1 MKTFFKLTGLLVL
14 FFFSFFYTEKVINV
28 ITEQDEIM
36 IKIKENEEKNNIPST
51 NAIINKN
58 TITPGLSGKEINID
72 KSYKEMKKLGTYNEN
87 MLVYTKVLP
96 EVSINNNKNKYIR
109 SGNKNFTE
117 VSLIFKINKNTDL
130 QKLLTLLDKNN
141 TKANFFI
148 SYEYLEKH
156 INEIEKEKNIEYY
169 NYGKNGTYNDE
180 IILIANNIISKKS
193 NPANICLT
201 ETNTNNTLKIC
212 SENEQFTIYP
222 KIINGTINSIKSK
235 INNGSII
242 SFEVTNTTLNE
253 LPLIINYINSK
264 GYTISLLS
272 ELINEEK

>member
-51 NAIINKN
+51 NAIIDKN

-212 SENEQFTIYP
+212 SENEQFKIYP
-222 KIINGTINSIKSK
+222 EIINGTINSIKSK

>member
-96 EVSINNNKNKYIR
+96 KVSINNNKNKYIR

-222 KIINGTINSIKSK
+222 EIINGTINSIKSK

>member
-201 ETNTNNTLKIC
+201 ETNTNNILKIC

-222 KIINGTINSIKSK
+222 EIINGTINSIKSK

>member
-72 KSYKEMKKLGTYNEN
+72 KIYKEMKKLGTYNEN

-222 KIINGTINSIKSK
+222 EIINGTINSIKSK

>member
-36 IKIKENEEKNNIPST
+36 IKIKENEEKKNIPST
-51 NAIINKN
+51 NAIIDKN

-222 KIINGTINSIKSK
+222 EIINGTINSIKSK

>member
-51 NAIINKN
+51 NAIIDKN
-58 TITPGLSGKEINID
+58 TITPGISGKEINID

-222 KIINGTINSIKSK
+222 EIINGTINSIKSK

>member
-222 KIINGTINSIKSK
+222 EIINGTINSIKSK

-264 GYTISLLS
+264 GYIISLLS

>member
-36 IKIKENEEKNNIPST
+36 IKIKENKEKNNIPST

-222 KIINGTINSIKSK
+222 EIINGTINSIKSK

>member
-222 KIINGTINSIKSK
+222 EIINGTINSIKSK
-235 INNGSII
+235 INNGCII

>member
-51 NAIINKN
+51 NAIIDKN

-156 INEIEKEKNIEYY
+156 INEIEKEKYIEYY

-222 KIINGTINSIKSK
+222 EIINGTINSIKSK

>member
-156 INEIEKEKNIEYY
+156 INEI
-169 NYGKNGTYNDE
+169 
-180 IILIANNIISKKS
+180 
-193 NPANICLT
+193 
-201 ETNTNNTLKIC
+201 
-212 SENEQFTIYP
+212 
-222 KIINGTINSIKSK
+222 
-235 INNGSII
+235 
-242 SFEVTNTTLNE
+242 
-253 LPLIINYINSK
+253 
-264 GYTISLLS
+264 
-272 ELINEEK
+272 

>member
-72 KSYKEMKKLGTYNEN
+72 KSYKEMKKIGTYNEN

-222 KIINGTINSIKSK
+222 EIINGTINSIKSK

>member
-109 SGNKNFTE
+109 SGNKNFNE

-222 KIINGTINSIKSK
+222 EIINGTINSIKSK
-235 INNGSII
+235 INNGCII

>member
-51 NAIINKN
+51 NAIIDKN
-58 TITPGLSGKEINID
+58 TITSGLSGKEINID

-109 SGNKNFTE
+109 SSNKNFTE

-222 KIINGTINSIKSK
+222 EIINGTINSIKSK

>member
-51 NAIINKN
+51 NAIIDKN

-222 KIINGTINSIKSK
+222 EIINGTINSIKSK

>member
-156 INEIEKEKNIEYY
+156 INEIEKEKNIVYY

-222 KIINGTINSIKSK
+222 EIINGTINSIKSK

>member
-1 MKTFFKLTGLLVL
+1 MKTFFKLTGLLTL

-36 IKIKENEEKNNIPST
+36 IKIKENEEKNNVPST
-51 NAIINKN
+51 NAIINEN

-109 SGNKNFTE
+109 NGNKNFNE
-117 VSLIFKINKNTDL
+117 ISLIFKINKNTDL
-130 QKLLTLLDKNN
+130 QKLLTLLDRNN
-141 TKANFFI
+141 TKANLFI
-148 SYEYLEKH
+148 SYEYLETH
-156 INEIEKEKNIEYY
+156 INEIEKNKNIEYY

-180 IILIANNIISKKS
+180 IILVANNIISRKS
-193 NPANICLT
+193 NTANICLT
-201 ETNTNNTLKIC
+201 ETNTTNTLKIC

-222 KIINGTINSIKSK
+222 EIINGTLSSIKTK
-235 INNGSII
+235 ISNGSII

-264 GYTISLLS
+264 GYSISLLS

>member
-117 VSLIFKINKNTDL
+117 VSLIFKIKKNTDL

-222 KIINGTINSIKSK
+222 EIINGTINSIKSK

>member
-51 NAIINKN
+51 NAIINEN

-109 SGNKNFTE
+109 NGNKNFNE
-117 VSLIFKINKNTDL
+117 VSLIFKIKKNTDL

-141 TKANFFI
+141 TKANLFI

-156 INEIEKEKNIEYY
+156 INKIEKKKNIEYY
-169 NYGKNGTYNDE
+169 NYGKNGIYNDE
-180 IILIANNIISKKS
+180 IILVANNIISRKS
-193 NPANICLT
+193 NPASICLT
-201 ETNTNNTLKIC
+201 ETNTNNTLQIC

-222 KIINGTINSIKSK
+222 EIINGTLNSIKSK
-235 INNGSII
+235 ISNGSII
-242 SFEVTNTTLNE
+242 SFEVTSTTLNE

>member
-51 NAIINKN
+51 NAIIDKN

-222 KIINGTINSIKSK
+222 EIINGTINSIKSK

-253 LPLIINYINSK
+253 LPLIINYINRK

>member
-36 IKIKENEEKNNIPST
+36 IKIKENEEKNSIPST

-222 KIINGTINSIKSK
+222 EIINGTINSIKSK

>member
-169 NYGKNGTYNDE
+169 SYGKNGTYNDE

-222 KIINGTINSIKSK
+222 EIINGTINSIKSK
-235 INNGSII
+235 INNGCII

>member
-51 NAIINKN
+51 NAIISKN

-109 SGNKNFTE
+109 NGNKNFTE

-222 KIINGTINSIKSK
+222 EIINGTINSIKSK

>member
-222 KIINGTINSIKSK
+222 EIINGTINSIKSK

-242 SFEVTNTTLNE
+242 SFEITNTTLNE

>member
-72 KSYKEMKKLGTYNEN
+72 KSYKEMKKLGIYNEN
-87 MLVYTKVLP
+87 MLVYTKILP

-109 SGNKNFTE
+109 NGNKNFTE
-117 VSLIFKINKNTDL
+117 ISLIFKINKNTDL

-148 SYEYLEKH
+148 SYEYLEKN
-156 INEIEKEKNIEYY
+156 INEIEKKKNIEYY
-169 NYGKNGTYNDE
+169 NYGKKGTYNDE

-193 NPANICLT
+193 NLANICLT

-222 KIINGTINSIKSK
+222 EIINGTLNSIKSK
-235 INNGSII
+235 ISNGSII

>member
-51 NAIINKN
+51 NAIIDKN

-156 INEIEKEKNIEYY
+156 INEIEKDKNIEYY

-222 KIINGTINSIKSK
+222 EIINGTINSIKSK

>member
-109 SGNKNFTE
+109 NGNKNFTE

-130 QKLLTLLDKNN
+130 QKLLTLLYKNN

-156 INEIEKEKNIEYY
+156 INEIEKKKNIEYY

-180 IILIANNIISKKS
+180 IILVANNIISKKS

-222 KIINGTINSIKSK
+222 EIINGTLNSIKSK
-235 INNGSII
+235 ISNGSII

>member
-156 INEIEKEKNIEYY
+156 INEIEKKKNIEYY

-222 KIINGTINSIKSK
+222 EIINGTINSIKSK

>member
-109 SGNKNFTE
+109 NGNKNFTE

-130 QKLLTLLDKNN
+130 QKLLTLLYKNN

-156 INEIEKEKNIEYY
+156 INEIEKKKNIEYY

-180 IILIANNIISKKS
+180 IILVANNIISKKS

-222 KIINGTINSIKSK
+222 EIINGTINSIKSK

>member
-222 KIINGTINSIKSK
+222 EIINGTINSIKSK

-242 SFEVTNTTLNE
+242 SFEVTNITLNE

>member
-51 NAIINKN
+51 NAILNQH
-58 TITPGLSGKEINID
+58 TITPVLSGKEINID

-169 NYGKNGTYNDE
+169 NYGKNGTYNNE

-222 KIINGTINSIKSK
+222 EIINGTINSIKSK
-235 INNGSII
+235 INNGCII

>member
-51 NAIINKN
+51 NAIINEN

-109 SGNKNFTE
+109 NGNKNFNE

-141 TKANFFI
+141 TKANLFI

-156 INEIEKEKNIEYY
+156 INEIEKKKNIEYY
-169 NYGKNGTYNDE
+169 NYGKNGIYNDE
-180 IILIANNIISKKS
+180 IILVANNIISRKS
-193 NPANICLT
+193 NPASICLT
-201 ETNTNNTLKIC
+201 ETNTNNTLKKC

-222 KIINGTINSIKSK
+222 EIINGTLNSIKSK
-235 INNGSII
+235 ISNGSII
-242 SFEVTNTTLNE
+242 SFEVTSTTLNE

>member
-222 KIINGTINSIKSK
+222 EIINGTINSIKSK

>member
-51 NAIINKN
+51 NAIIDKN

-180 IILIANNIISKKS
+180 IILIANNIISKKR

-222 KIINGTINSIKSK
+222 EIINGTINSIKSK

>member
-109 SGNKNFTE
+109 NGNKNFTE

-130 QKLLTLLDKNN
+130 QKLLTLLYKNN

-156 INEIEKEKNIEYY
+156 INEIEKKKNIEYY

-180 IILIANNIISKKS
+180 IILVANNIISKKS

-222 KIINGTINSIKSK
+222 EIINGTLNSIKSK
-235 INNGSII
+235 ISNGSII

-253 LPLIINYINSK
+253 LPLIINYINNK

>member
-51 NAIINKN
+51 NAIINEN

-109 SGNKNFTE
+109 NGNKNFNE

-141 TKANFFI
+141 TKANLFI

-156 INEIEKEKNIEYY
+156 INEIEKKKNIEYY
-169 NYGKNGTYNDE
+169 NYGKNGIYNDE
-180 IILIANNIISKKS
+180 IILVANNIISRKS
-193 NPANICLT
+193 NPASICLT
-201 ETNTNNTLKIC
+201 ETNANNTLQIC

-222 KIINGTINSIKSK
+222 EIINGTLNSIKSK
-235 INNGSII
+235 ISNGSII
-242 SFEVTNTTLNE
+242 SFEVTSTTLNE

>member
-156 INEIEKEKNIEYY
+156 INEIEKDKNIEYY

-222 KIINGTINSIKSK
+222 EIINGTINSIKSK

>member
-156 INEIEKEKNIEYY
+156 INEIEKKKNIEYY

-222 KIINGTINSIKSK
+222 EIINGTINSIKSK
-235 INNGSII
+235 INNGCII